1 MELDI
6 TGARILW
13 ETPINVPVLGQ
24 LKISETMVI
33 SWLVMLLITGACI
46 WLTRDLKEENISKRQ
61 ALAELIVE
69 KANQFVV
76 GNMGERFR
84 YFVPFVAALF
94 ATSVLSNLISLIG
107 LRSPTA
113 DLSTEA
119 AWAVVV
125 FIMIT
130 AQKIKTNGFGG
141 YLKGFTT
148 PIAVMTPFNILSEL
162 ATPVSMACRHF
173 GNILSGV
180 VINALIYG
188 ALAVASSALF
198 GLIPGVVG
206 DVLSKIPFLDVGI
219 PAILSV
225 YFRLVLRLYA
235 GIYLL
240 YADSH
245 VYCKRCGRRL
255 KVTAQDDQKIY
266 YSKEDFYYG
275 ISDARKRYRISWL
288 CNRCRL
294 LPDRRYR
301 TWYW

>member
-33 SWLVMLLITGACI
+33 SWLVMLLITGVCI

-148 PIAVMTPFNILSEL
+148 PIVVMTPFNILSEL

-225 YFRLVLRLYA
+225 YFDWFSGCMQAFIFCMLTVMYIA
-235 GIYLL
+235 NAAEEG
-240 YADSH
+240 
-245 VYCKRCGRRL
+245 
-255 KVTAQDDQKIY
+255 
-266 YSKEDFYYG
+266 
-275 ISDARKRYRISWL
+275 
-288 CNRCRL
+288 
-294 LPDRRYR
+294 
-301 TWYW
+301 